1 MPNKTDIK
9 RKVAAIMFT
18 DIEGY
23 TKLTSED
30 EEKAFQ
36 LIIRKRE
43 LLLPLLEKYSG
54 KLIKEIGD
62 GTLTRYFN
70 TKDAIDCA
78 NNFQARTDNELK
90 VRAGIH
96 SGEVIIENDDVF
108 GEVVNIASR
117 IESIAQPKSVLVSK
131 ETIDNLKSEIESL
144 KQLVNNLINN

>member
-18 DIEGY
+18 DIAGY

-36 LIIRKRE
+36 LIKRKRE

-96 SGEVIIENDDVF
+96 SGEVIIENGGKIIGHWPSEEYDFDESKGLISDDYF
-108 GEVVNIASR
+108 YGLAKFQE
-117 IESIAQPKSVLVSK
+117 
-131 ETIDNLKSEIESL
+131 
-144 KQLVNNLINN
+144 